1 MPITTI
7 FPIFQCCLRKPSGA
21 ESEKLLK
28 QQFKLPKEQH
38 RLVKH
43 EDEAL
48 ERALHL
54 GDFTYEGTDC
64 LNDAKRCHEAVVA
77 EF

>member
-1 MPITTI
+1 M
-7 FPIFQCCLRKPSGA
+7 
-21 ESEKLLK
+21 K

-38 RLVKH
+38 RLLKN

-48 ERALHL
+48 ERALQL
-54 GDFTYEGTDC
+54 GDFAYEGTDVV
-64 LNDAKRCHEAVVA
+64 NDAKRCHKSEVA